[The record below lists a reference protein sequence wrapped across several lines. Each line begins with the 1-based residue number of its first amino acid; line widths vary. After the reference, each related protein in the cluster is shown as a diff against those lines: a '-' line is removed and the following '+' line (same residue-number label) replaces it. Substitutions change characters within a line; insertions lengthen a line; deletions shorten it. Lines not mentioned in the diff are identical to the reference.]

1 MNIYALGFLLPWA
14 FAIVPLFTLGHF
26 YAGIVGIASFLVIAL
41 LELMLPPALSNVSD
55 ERAVSSQLWF
65 KLILWGYVPLQTVVL
80 AYAVWLS
87 PSMSGWE
94 LAAAISAIGLVTGSI
109 GITFAHELGHRRSK
123 FERVLA
129 HFLMASVGYGQF
141 MIEHYRGHHARV
153 ATLDD
158 PATARRGENVYSF
171 WLRTIPGQFAS
182 AWALERERL
191 GTTWSLRNLMLLHT
205 AWAIAAPLLL
215 WALLGPKAAIFW
227 IGQSLNAILL
237 LETVNYIEHYGILRN
252 QQDGRAEPVNTQ
264 HAWNTYARPTNWMLV
279 HLQRHADHHMYHG
292 RPYPL
297 LRAIRPAPELPTG
310 YSGSILLAL
319 VPLLWFK
326 LMHKKLDAMGAAP
339 KNIAPIYSAKNSAT
353 QGV

>member
-1 MNIYALGFLLPWA
+1 MNIYALGFALPWA
-14 FAIVPLFTLGHF
+14 FTIVPLFTLGHF
-26 YAGIVGIASFLVIAL
+26 YAGIVGLSSLLTIAL
-41 LELMLPPALSNVSD
+41 LECVLPPALGNVSD

-65 KLILWGYVPLQTVVL
+65 KFILCGYVPLQTAVL
-80 AYAVWLS
+80 AYALWLA
-87 PSMSGWE
+87 PSMSGLE
-94 LAAAISAIGLVTGSI
+94 VASAIGAMGIVTGSI

-129 HFLMASVGYGQF
+129 HILMASVGYGQF

-153 ATLDD
+153 ATLTD
-158 PATARRGENVYSF
+158 PATARRGETVYRF
-171 WLRTIPGQFAS
+171 WRRTMPGQFAS

-215 WALLGPKAAIFW
+215 WALLGPKAAALW
-227 IGQSLNAILL
+227 VGQSLYAILL
-237 LETVNYIEHYGILRN
+237 LETVNYIEHYGILRK
-252 QQDGRAEPVNTQ
+252 QTDGRVEAVNTQ
-264 HAWNTYARPTNWMLV
+264 HAWNTYARPTNWLLV

-310 YSGSILLAL
+310 YSGSIMLAL
-319 VPLLWFK
+319 VPPLWFK
-326 LMHKKLDAMGAAP
+326 LMHKKLDAM
-339 KNIAPIYSAKNSAT
+339 SAGDASAQQSNSMA
-353 QGV
+353 QHA